1 MRSPRSA
8 SATNSAQPFRR
19 NQERLDVAFGMAV
32 DQRDAAREL
41 TDFGEKLTRPLI
53 DDRRDMA
60 KTVALGNR
68 DMAGQYDE
76 HALAGLAGFEQF
88 FAILVISD
96 VAEPAHARDLL
107 RRQRGKR
114 LLMARE

>member
-1 MRSPRSA
+1 
-8 SATNSAQPFRR
+8 
-19 NQERLDVAFGMAV
+19 MAI

-60 KTVALGNR
+60 EAIALGDR

-76 HALAGLAGFEQF
+76 HAPAGLAGFKQF
-88 FAILVISD
+88 FAILVTSD

-107 RRQRGKR
+107 ERQRRER